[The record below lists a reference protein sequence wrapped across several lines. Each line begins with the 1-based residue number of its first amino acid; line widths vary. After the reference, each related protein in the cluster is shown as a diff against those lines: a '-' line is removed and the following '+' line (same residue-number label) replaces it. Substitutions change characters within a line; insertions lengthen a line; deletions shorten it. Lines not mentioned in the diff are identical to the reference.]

1 MYFFKS
7 GHHIIDFEPEMQS
20 SVRVVRSDARA
31 DASGDVISSSLQGCE
46 AVSCGGRPFGH
57 KVQVYSDVGS
67 HTVVDLHDG
76 RSD

>member
-1 MYFFKS
+1 
-7 GHHIIDFEPEMQS
+7 MQS
-20 SVRVVRSDARA
+20 PIGFVRSDAR
-31 DASGDVISSSLQGCE
+31 SGSGNVYSSSLQGCE

>member
-20 SVRVVRSDARA
+20 SVGVVRSDARA
-31 DASGDVISSSLQGCE
+31 ASGDVISSSLQGCE